1 MPANFLHGV
10 ETVEIDDGAVAIRLV
25 KTAVI
30 GLVGTA
36 PIFECTEANRTVNA
50 PVLILNDRTA
60 AQYFGSERE
69 GYSIPQALNA
79 IFDQQSNSS
88 GSGAVIVVN
97 VCDPAVHK
105 TPVPEAAHTFD
116 AAGVIALGKSGLSGV
131 TIKDQTGATTYV
143 AGTDYVL
150 DPVAGTVT
158 RKEGGA
164 IASGATVKIAYSHV
178 DPSKVTA
185 AEIIGGVDVVGD
197 RTGMQAFK
205 DCFSLFGFHPKILIA
220 PGYSPLTAVT
230 AELAVLAEAMRA
242 VAMVDAPVGTTFQQ
256 ALAGRGPSGAIN
268 FQTSSPRVVL
278 CYPHC
283 KVYNTTTEET
293 ELQPYSPRLAGAL
306 AARDMDNGYWWSP
319 SNREIQGIVGMEML
333 LTAGINDPN
342 SEVNQLNESG
352 ITTIFNAYATG
363 YRTWGNRSAAWPTVT
378 GPKNFINIR
387 RVADVIAE
395 SIEYS
400 MLQFLD
406 RPINNA
412 WIDAVTESVCSFMR
426 TLKAR
431 GAILDGKCWYDKSL
445 NEATALSAGHI
456 VFSYDFMPP
465 PPAERI
471 TFESRVNINY
481 LSQLNATA
489 NTVSSVA
496 NA

>member
-1 MPANFLHGV
+1 MAANFLHGV

-36 PIFECTEANRTVNA
+36 PIFECDEANRTVNK
-50 PVLILNDRTA
+50 PVLILNDKA
-60 AQYFGSERE
+60 AARHFGTERE

-97 VCDPAVHK
+97 VFDPATHK
-105 TPVPEAAHTFD
+105 TAVPEAAYAFD
-116 AAGVIALGKSGLSGV
+116 ADGVIALGKSGLSGV
-131 TIKDQTGATTYV
+131 TVKSQDGVTTYV

-150 DPVAGTVT
+150 APVAGTVT
-158 RKEGGA
+158 RTEGGA
-164 IASGATVKIAYSHV
+164 IAAGATAKIAFSHA
-178 DPSKVTA
+178 DPSKVTPGD
-185 AEIIGGVDVVGD
+185 IIGGVDVAGD
-197 RTGMQAFK
+197 RFGMQAFK
-205 DCFSLFGFHPKILIA
+205 DCFSLFGYHPKILIA
-220 PGYSPLTAVT
+220 PGYSPLAAVT
-230 AELAVLAEAMRA
+230 TELAVLAEAMRGIT
-242 VAMVDAPVGTTFQQ
+242 MVDAPVGTSFQL
-256 ALAGRGPSGAIN
+256 ALAGRGPSGSIN
-268 FQTSSPRVVL
+268 FNTSSPRTVL

-283 KVYNTTTEET
+283 KVYNAATDIT
-293 ELQPYSPRLAGAL
+293 ELQPYSSRLAGAL

-319 SNREIQGIVGMEML
+319 SNREIQGIVGMEFL

-342 SEVNQLNESG
+342 SEVNQLNEVG

-363 YRTWGNRSAAWPTVT
+363 LRTWGNRSAAWPTVT
-378 GPKNFINIR
+378 GPKQFINIR

-412 WIDAVTESVCSFMR
+412 FIDAITESVNSFFR
-426 TLKAR
+426 TLTAR
-431 GAILDGKCWYDKSL
+431 GALLDGRCWYDKAL
-445 NEATALSAGHI
+445 NEATELANGHI
-456 VFSYDFMPP
+456 TFSYDFMPP

-481 LSQLNATA
+481 LKALNATA
-489 NTVSSVA
+489 NTVSASA
-496 NA
+496 